1 MHPTNEGAIH
11 GADIQAFQEAF
22 AANPR
27 NTLAMNAVTRSGIGP
42 VAIRREVLARTDH
55 TYSHWIQTPEATN
68 QKASGRC
75 WLFAGLNTL
84 RLKAMQRLGL
94 ESFELSQAYLMFWD
108 KVEKANYFYENIL
121 ATLDE
126 PLDGRLLMWLLAQP
140 LSDAGQWDM
149 LVNLIEKYGVVPK
162 AVMPESFSSSASAHM
177 NGVLTA
183 RLRADARQLR
193 AMAADGATVDDLRV
207 AKAEMMSRFY
217 GMVVIH
223 LGPPPMQFHWEWRDK
238 DEVFHRHGEITP
250 QAFFRTYV
258 GVDFA
263 DYVCLINAPTDD
275 KPFNRL
281 YTVQYLGNIV
291 GGYPVRYL
299 NVPVDVIKRA
309 AAQSIA
315 EGEAVWFG
323 ADVGK
328 QWAREEGILHDA
340 LYDYGLV
347 IGIPDG
353 LDKAARLDYGESKMN
368 HAMVF
373 TGVDIDDDG
382 NPTKWRVENS
392 GGTEMGDK
400 GFMTMS
406 DGWFSEY
413 LYEVVVHRRY
423 LDDQVLAVLEQEPI
437 VLPPWDPMGALA

>member
-1 MHPTNEGAIH
+1 MAAQGA
-11 GADIQAFQEAF
+11 G
-22 AANPR
+22 
-27 NTLAMNAVTRSGIGP
+27 V
-42 VAIRREVLARTDH
+42 
-55 TYSHWIQTPEATN
+55 
-68 QKASGRC
+68 
-75 WLFAGLNTL
+75 
-84 RLKAMQRLGL
+84 
-94 ESFELSQAYLMFWD
+94 
-108 KVEKANYFYENIL
+108 
-121 ATLDE
+121 
-126 PLDGRLLMWLLAQP
+126 
-140 LSDAGQWDM
+140 DA
-149 LVNLIEKYGVVPK
+149 
-162 AVMPESFSSSASAHM
+162 
-177 NGVLTA
+177 
-183 RLRADARQLR
+183 LRA
-193 AMAADGATVDDLRV
+193 

-223 LGPPPMQFHWEWRDK
+223 LGPPPMQFHWEWRDQE
-238 DEVFHRHGEITP
+238 DVFHRHGEITP
-250 QAFFRTYV
+250 QEFFRTYV
-258 GVDFA
+258 GVDLG

-275 KPFNRL
+275 KPFYRL

-309 AAQSIA
+309 AAQSIV

-328 QWAREEGILHDA
+328 QWARDEGILHDE

-347 IGIPDG
+347 VGLPDG

-373 TGVDIDDDG
+373 TGVDLDDDG

-392 GGTEMGDK
+392 GGTEAGDK

-413 LYEVVVHRRY
+413 L
-423 LDDQVLAVLEQEPI
+423 
-437 VLPPWDPMGALA
+437 